1 MLETFPISFLVSS
14 YKLAISRVNPSLY
27 FGVLVSLLSML
38 FTMSHATSTDLSLLY
53 SVPTIRKLIFGLAYS
68 HVAITCPEVKNII
81 SLLMSQPLLFTFLF
95 PGNLLREVIFEILHG
110 RLPTITIL

>member
-81 SLLMSQPLLFTFLF
+81 SLLMSQP
-95 PGNLLREVIFEILHG
+95 GNLLREVIFEILHG